1 MLRRKSGRIMKYGEI
16 AEHGSGDTPQKSCEL
31 CTF

>member
-16 AEHGSGDTPQKSCEL
+16 AEPGCGDTPPAKKL
-31 CTF
+31 